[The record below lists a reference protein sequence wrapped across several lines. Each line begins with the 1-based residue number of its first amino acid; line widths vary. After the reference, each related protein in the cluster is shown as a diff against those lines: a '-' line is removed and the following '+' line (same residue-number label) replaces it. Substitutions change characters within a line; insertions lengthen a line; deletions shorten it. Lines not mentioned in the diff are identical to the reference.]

1 MSRRQTKY
9 IFDIRDLED
18 RLALAQATN
27 DVEEQDA
34 IDTILVFFGID
45 LDTEHLSELT
55 KRYKLVAEHIQNRQN
70 AGIPAQGV

>member
-45 LDTEHLSELT
+45 LDTEHLAEIT
-55 KRYKLVAEHIQNRQN
+55 KRYRLVAEHIQSKQN
-70 AGIPAQGV
+70 LSATA